1 MNAPKRFLRIKT
13 VIDMVGR
20 SRTAIYRDMQAGTFP
35 AAVQLGARAVGWD
48 SDDIAKWQADRIAA
62 SSGGGASTGPAK
74 GS

>member
-1 MNAPKRFLRIKT
+1 MSTAKRFLRIKT

-20 SRTAIYRDMQAGTFP
+20 LRAAIYRELQAGTFP

-62 SSGGGASTGPAK
+62 SSAGAAGPAK